1 MRAGRWTLF
10 LVARTVTFDTA
21 YRNGKLVPNK
31 VTLAAILNGMGNE
44 RYSNRQLTK
53 APITSLGDRIL
64 PVQKNF
70 KTLQEKHWE
79 TLYKHTEAS
88 SALDMV
94 VTENFATHKH
104 IRNNTSIKSL
114 GGFFTECFR
123 RRKQGLPLSFDPLF
137 SEEDIRGE
145 NVNISILFETSE
157 TTQQDLF
164 QILGECLY
172 GATRGSL

>member
-1 MRAGRWTLF
+1 MRGTQ
-10 LVARTVTFDTA
+10 
-21 YRNGKLVPNK
+21 
-31 VTLAAILNGMGNE
+31 I
-44 RYSNRQLTK
+44 
-53 APITSLGDRIL
+53 LGDRIL

-94 VTENFATHKH
+94 VTENFATHRH
-104 IRNNTSIKSL
+104 IRDTTSIKSL
-114 GGFFTECFR
+114 GCFFTECFR

-137 SEEDIRGE
+137 SEEDKRGE

-164 QILGECLY
+164 QILGECLKTEQH
-172 GATRGSL
+172 GVLSRTRKQVVQRVYTTVTFGQIINEKNLL